1 MKRLIQRFRNCR
13 LSIKIIALFSVVLL
27 LTTALMF
34 TLFNVEQ
41 NNLRFAEFDRIAQ
54 QNTQLIVN
62 NVDAMLVNAS
72 YVTKMIITNSS
83 VQDVLVMNRSFDS
96 PAVQQALRIILAS
109 VTNLMPYTGSVYLFN
124 TRSQRL
130 GMDNYSPHT
139 FSFKNLEDAPW
150 YAQAEAE
157 GGFYILKSNGG
168 EAGKM
173 FGKQNV
179 ISMIRVIYN
188 LERSNQLIG
197 AVMLNLREEYFI
209 NTFADFE
216 RQYNAEVTILDEG
229 GNPIF
234 SREQKH
240 YASLT
245 ARQRDTLLAAGR
257 QPVTLSVKGDAP
269 IAYSAMGTSKAP
281 WRVIVA
287 LPYVGEVQGLP
298 GMRNLFLLLLLM
310 EVALIFLGTLIVTRM
325 VAWPLKRLTDAMRLT
340 EGAHPRHVEI
350 PGASAEIGVLKDT
363 YNRMVDR
370 IEMLFKRIED
380 ESERKRQA
388 EFHALQAQINPH
400 FLYNTIDTARGL
412 VMTGR
417 AADVNRLLR
426 NLGEFYRNSI
436 NNGRT
441 VITLREE
448 IHMVRSYMDIQQIRY
463 AEIQTHFDVDDS
475 LCDVEIPK
483 LVLQPLVENALYHG
497 LRPMGNKGTI
507 ELKVYGDASLI
518 YVSVSDD
525 GVGIDPS
532 VARRVFNEA
541 GDPMDR
547 FGLQG
552 TLDRLRLFYKQ
563 DHVLS
568 IEYGVARGTRMTLMI
583 PRQREN
589 GSVES

>member
-1 MKRLIQRFRNCR
+1 M
-13 LSIKIIALFSVVLL
+13 S
-27 LTTALMF
+27 
-34 TLFNVEQ
+34 
-41 NNLRFAEFDRIAQ
+41 
-54 QNTQLIVN
+54 
-62 NVDAMLVNAS
+62 
-72 YVTKMIITNSS
+72 
-83 VQDVLVMNRSFDS
+83 
-96 PAVQQALRIILAS
+96 
-109 VTNLMPYTGSVYLFN
+109 
-124 TRSQRL
+124 
-130 GMDNYSPHT
+130 
-139 FSFKNLEDAPW
+139 
-150 YAQAEAE
+150 
-157 GGFYILKSNGG
+157 
-168 EAGKM
+168 
-173 FGKQNV
+173 
-179 ISMIRVIYN
+179 
-188 LERSNQLIG
+188 
-197 AVMLNLREEYFI
+197 
-209 NTFADFE
+209 
-216 RQYNAEVTILDEG
+216 
-229 GNPIF
+229 
-234 SREQKH
+234 
-240 YASLT
+240 
-245 ARQRDTLLAAGR
+245 
-257 QPVTLSVKGDAP
+257 
-269 IAYSAMGTSKAP
+269 TSKAP

-287 LPYVGEVQGLP
+287 LPYEGEVQGLL
-298 GMRNLFLLLLLM
+298 GVRNLFLLLLLT
-310 EVALIFLGTLIVTRM
+310 EVVLIFLGTLIVTRM
-325 VAWPLKRLTDAMRLT
+325 VAWPLKRLTDAMHLT
-340 EGAHPRHVEI
+340 EGAHPRHVDI

-370 IEMLFKRIED
+370 IEVLFKRIED

-463 AEIQTHFDVDDS
+463 AEIQTLYDVDDT

-507 ELKVYGDASLI
+507 EIRVYGDASHI

-541 GDPMDR
+541 GDPLDR

-552 TLDRLRLFYKQ
+552 TLDRLRLYYKQ

-568 IEYGVARGTRMTLMI
+568 IEYGVIRGTRMTLMI

-589 GSVES
+589 GSVEP